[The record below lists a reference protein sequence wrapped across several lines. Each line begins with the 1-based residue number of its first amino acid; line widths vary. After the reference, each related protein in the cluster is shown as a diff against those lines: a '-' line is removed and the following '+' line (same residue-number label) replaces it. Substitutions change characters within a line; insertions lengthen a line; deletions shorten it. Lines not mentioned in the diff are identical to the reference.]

1 MQFLAFYPQF
11 FLVSLVALLQWLSK
25 AQNFYG
31 YARCSLVSRVAFGLP
46 HPSCELRI
54 LSFPRGDRKN
64 LRSPVAFGLSYS
76 PFSSEPTSRRTN
88 RNRIRCGML
97 SKCVP
102 LALYQRDNVHY
113 VPKVVIRSRTEC
125 QSFESWNQILLRCTC
140 VPKDFQGI

>member
-1 MQFLAFYPQF
+1 MQFLAFYSQF
-11 FLVSLVALLQWLSK
+11 FFCITCGFAAVAFESPK
-25 AQNFYG
+25 FYG

-46 HPSCELRI
+46 RPSYELRI
-54 LSFPRGDRKN
+54 LSFPRSDRMN